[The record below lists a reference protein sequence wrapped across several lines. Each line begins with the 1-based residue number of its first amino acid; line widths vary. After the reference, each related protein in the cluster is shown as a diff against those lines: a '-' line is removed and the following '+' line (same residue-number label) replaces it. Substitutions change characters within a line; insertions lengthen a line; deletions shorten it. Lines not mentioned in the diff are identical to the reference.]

1 MANYKLKHHAVFTD
15 ANDVRIPA
23 NTVYAGATLNGKQTK
38 EYMVLE
44 LCDAGGIVTD
54 TTDIKI
60 EPMTTISGLSEV

>member
-1 MANYKLKHHAVFTD
+1 MANYKLKHHAIFTD
-15 ANDVRIPA
+15 DNATRVPA
-23 NTVYAGATLNGKQTK
+23 NTVMAGATLNGKQTK

-44 LCDAGGIVTD
+44 LCDAGGVVID